1 MTQDQHQSGPI
12 VWCGIIAATCALV
25 FLMQQVLW
33 LSVPFLLAVILYYVM
48 LSPFQRLLRMGFTRN
63 TAAVLVGFGFG
74 IVTLLAALIAIVWIP
89 APETGWANMPT
100 RYLSAGVGF
109 VRNMLAALEHQFPFL
124 QPAHL
129 GDSVERNLAL
139 YSRDFLQHH
148 LTDLLVAMAAWVP
161 SLLLAP
167 FLSFF
172 FLRDGRRFKRF
183 LARAVPNAFF
193 EKTLFLLHEV
203 DQTARRYFQGMLKL
217 TAIDTVVLALGLWA
231 IGLPSPLLLGL
242 IAAVLA
248 WVPYVGSIVGC
259 LVVILVA
266 SIEAPDNNVVAYSAI
281 CVFIAARLL
290 DDFVF
295 MPMTLGRSLRIHPLV
310 TVVMIFIGGALAG
323 VTGLMLVLPLLG
335 VVMVVG
341 ETLGVLITDARLQA
355 RHRYARSLRVKEAS
369 VDLK

>member
-1 MTQDQHQSGPI
+1 MIQDQHQSGPI
-12 VWCGIIAATCALV
+12 VWCGIVGVTCVLLY
-25 FLMQQVLW
+25 LMQRMLW
-33 LSVPFLLAVILYYVM
+33 LSVPFLLAVILYYM
-48 LSPFQRLLRMGFTRN
+48 LLSPFTRLLRMGFSRN
-63 TAAVLVGFGFG
+63 MSALLVGAGFAVVLLLAVLV
-74 IVTLLAALIAIVWIP
+74 AITWIP
-89 APETGWANMPT
+89 APATGWQDMPS
-100 RYLSAGVGF
+100 RYLSAGMRF
-109 VRNMLAALEHQFPFL
+109 LRNMMNALEHQFPFI

-129 GDSVERNLAL
+129 SASVDANLATYTSNFIQRNLTVVL
-139 YSRDFLQHH
+139 M
-148 LTDLLVAMAAWVP
+148 AMAAWVP

-167 FLSFF
+167 FLAFF

-217 TAIDTVVLALGLWA
+217 TVIDTVVLALGLWA
-231 IGLPSPLLLGL
+231 VGLPSPLLLGF

-259 LVVILVA
+259 LVVVLVA
-266 SIEAPDNNVVAYSAI
+266 SADAPDNNMVAYSAI
-281 CVFIAARLL
+281 GVFIAARLL
-290 DDFVF
+290 DDFMF

-335 VVMVVG
+335 IVMVVG
-341 ETLGVLITDARLQA
+341 ETLGVLITDQRLQA
-355 RHRYARSLRVKEAS
+355 RHRYARGLRVKQAS
-369 VDLK
+369 LDLK